1 MANIMSMSLDVVD
14 EVLSGNFEKLAEI
27 IDPLSDAAKVAYVPS
42 VEEQHSR
49 DEKDFGLVLF
59 HPQNGVTHKYALYT
73 PELVEL
79 NLAYLD
85 QKKNSLPDEV
95 VKVAAT
101 NLATAA
107 NLKNV
112 AIPEGLKEFKESKS
126 YIPNIIDTRE
136 IDEINYQ
143 EKISSKEE
151 PTTFALTAEKKYPLD
166 TEENV
171 KQAVDYFAR
180 FNADFDDVSQKL
192 EYAVNTKIAAD
203 KHDVDIENTEI
214 SKYASLSREVFNP
227 DFNDHVK
234 IRESYLKPEQK
245 TEVLET
251 YTDLV
256 KRAEEIGPVKTA
268 EVLYEID
275 KAAGIN
281 HIYGPNVVDP
291 VMATLSE
298 PYVEK
303 DTIDGLIIKKS
314 ALEDLDNADLTE
326 LVGTDV
332 ISELKG
338 EDGLAVLK
346 SLPKPVRNAIID
358 KIDN

>member
-27 IDPLSDAAKVAYVPS
+27 IEPLTDAAKIAYVPS
-42 VEEQHSR
+42 IEEQHSR

-85 QKKNSLPDEV
+85 EKKNTLPDEV

-107 NLKNV
+107 NLKNIT
-112 AIPEGLKEFKESKS
+112 IPEGLNEFKGSKG
-126 YIPNIIDTRE
+126 YIPNILDTRE
-136 IDEINYQ
+136 INEINYN
-143 EKISSKEE
+143 EKISSKAE
-151 PTTFALTAEKKYPLD
+151 PTTFALEAEKKYPLE
-166 TEENV
+166 TEDNV
-171 KQAVDYFAR
+171 KQAIAYFAR
-180 FNADFDDVSQKL
+180 FNTEFDDVSQKL

-203 KHDVDIENTEI
+203 KYSIDIDNTEI
-214 SKYASLSREVFNP
+214 SKYAHLSREVFNP
-227 DFNDHVK
+227 DFSDHVK
-234 IRESYLKPEQK
+234 IRESYLKPEHK
-245 TEVLET
+245 PEVLDT
-251 YTDLV
+251 YSDLL
-256 KRAEEIGPVKTA
+256 KRAEDIGPVKTA

-281 HIYGPNVVDP
+281 HIYGSNVVDP

-298 PYVEK
+298 PHEEK
-303 DTIDGLIIKKS
+303 DSIDGLIIKKS
-314 ALEDLDNADLTE
+314 SLEGLDNADLTE
-326 LVGTDV
+326 LVGNDV
-332 ISELKG
+332 IAELKG

-358 KIDN
+358 KID